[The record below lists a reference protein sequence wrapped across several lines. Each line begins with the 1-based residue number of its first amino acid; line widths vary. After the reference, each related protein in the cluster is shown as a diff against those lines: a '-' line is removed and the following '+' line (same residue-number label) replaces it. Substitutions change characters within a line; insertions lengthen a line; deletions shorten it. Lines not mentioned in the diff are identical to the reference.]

1 MKKERVMTTD
11 RPPEIQRGLVFEQQ
25 PIGQR
30 WRTQR
35 RTVSEFDLMSFATT
49 CGFNEELFMNAEAP
63 VALGFKGRLIPGALT
78 LALAEGL
85 VISSGALSGTGLAFL
100 GGDLEIKAPVVVG
113 DTLEVWVEV
122 IEARM
127 TSKGDRGVIKTR
139 NEVRNQLGEIVLI
152 FTPSRMIKS
161 GAKNS

>member
-1 MKKERVMTTD
+1 
-11 RPPEIQRGLVFEQQ
+11 
-25 PIGQR
+25 
-30 WRTQR
+30 
-35 RTVSEFDLMSFATT
+35 
-49 CGFNEELFMNAEAP
+49 MNAEARA
-63 VALGFKGRLIPGALT
+63 ALGFKGRLIPGALM

-85 VISSGALSGTGLAFL
+85 VISSGAMSGTGLAFL
-100 GGDLEIKAPVVVG
+100 GGNLEIKAPVVVG

-127 TSKGDRGVIKTR
+127 ISKGDCGVIKTR